1 MIISSIKM
9 GGYGCKC
16 EAGNAFCPDTII
28 EAETP
33 EFGDS
38 RGYTGVLRKGQETE
52 GRNGLCRR
60 AISAEIQERGCFSGS
75 LHEGSEKRMYHDR
88 PAILPVEKWVSYPR
102 AADPS
107 ALTRAAFRMVRVLSL
122 MPDQTKSPIRMDGV
136 LFGGR
141 YRTRS
146 AFCSLQS
153 KIVVRLRRAVGGGAY
168 PRRI

>member
-1 MIISSIKM
+1 MIISSIKK

-16 EAGNAFCPDTII
+16 EARNAFCPDTII

-60 AISAEIQERGCFSGS
+60 VVSVEIQERGCFFGS

-88 PAILPVEKWVSYPR
+88 SAMLPVEK
-102 AADPS
+102 
-107 ALTRAAFRMVRVLSL
+107 
-122 MPDQTKSPIRMDGV
+122 
-136 LFGGR
+136 
-141 YRTRS
+141 
-146 AFCSLQS
+146 
-153 KIVVRLRRAVGGGAY
+153 
-168 PRRI
+168 